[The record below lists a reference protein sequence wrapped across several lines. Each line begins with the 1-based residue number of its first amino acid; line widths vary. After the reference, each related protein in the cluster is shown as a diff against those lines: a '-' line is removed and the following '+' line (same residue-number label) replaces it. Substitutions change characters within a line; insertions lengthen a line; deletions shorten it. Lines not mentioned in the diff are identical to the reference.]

1 MKKKL
6 IAMVL
11 AASMVLS
18 LAACGSSAADTA
30 APAAADTEAAA
41 DTAEADSSADTA
53 AADTASGGS
62 TTDIA
67 FVTDVGNIDDQS
79 FNQYTWAGVQQFCAD
94 NGLTAN
100 YYKPSE
106 DSDAA
111 RVEQMDNAVKDGAK
125 VVVMAGYLFA
135 AALEEAQAKYPDVS
149 FLALDVSTGDLA
161 SPAKNTAL
169 ITYKEEQ
176 AGYLAGYA
184 AVTDGYK
191 ELGFLGGM
199 AVPAVIRYGY
209 GFVQGAEQA
218 AKDTGASD
226 VHIKYWYSGSF
237 VATDDIKAKMD
248 SWYSEG
254 TEVVFACGGS
264 ICNSCLAAAQAN
276 NGKMIGVDVDQS
288 NLDPCV
294 ITSAMKALSNS
305 VIVTLTD
312 AKANDWKFSDAYA
325 GKETTLGAAEDCVG
339 LPMESS
345 VFTTFNQEQYDKL
358 FASLVDG
365 SLVVDNS
372 FDTEKTPAVSN
383 VSVDYQE

>member
-1 MKKKL
+1 
-6 IAMVL
+6 
-11 AASMVLS
+11 
-18 LAACGSSAADTA
+18 
-30 APAAADTEAAA
+30 
-41 DTAEADSSADTA
+41 
-53 AADTASGGS
+53 
-62 TTDIA
+62 
-67 FVTDVGNIDDQS
+67 
-79 FNQYTWAGVQQFCAD
+79 
-94 NGLTAN
+94 
-100 YYKPSE
+100 
-106 DSDAA
+106 
-111 RVEQMDNAVKDGAK
+111 MDNAVKDGAK

-161 SPAKNTAL
+161 TPGKNTAL

-199 AVPAVIRYGY
+199 AVPAVVRYGY

-218 AKDTGASD
+218 AKDTGATG
-226 VHIKYWYSGSF
+226 VNIKYWYSGSF

-276 NGKMIGVDVDQS
+276 GGKMIGVDVDQS
-288 NLDPCV
+288 YLDPCV
-294 ITSAMKALSNS
+294 VTSAMKALSNS
-305 VIVTLTD
+305 VMVTLSD
-312 AKANDWKFSDAYA
+312 CKDNGWKFSDTYA

-339 LPMESS
+339 LPMDNST
-345 VFTTFNQEQYDKL
+345 FTTFSQDQYDKL

-372 FDTEKTPAVSN
+372 FDTEKTPAVST
-383 VSVDYQE
+383 VTVDYQQ